1 MKKSKKL
8 LIALLSATCLTA
20 GAFGLAACGS
30 AQDDALYKIYTEY
43 VADAGDNAKSYEEW
57 LKDTLENVGKP
68 GDKGEQGKPGDPG
81 ADGKSA
87 YDIYKD
93 GLDATETPLTQEE
106 WLASLAGAS
115 GISPTV
121 KDGYWYLGDTN
132 LNVKAVGTD
141 GVGIKS
147 AAMSADGKKLVFT
160 FTDDTTKEIELP
172 ESVTHVHTY
181 NNVITTLIPPTGE
194 SEGLG
199 YKVCT
204 QNGCEHIEL
213 VVIGDY
219 SYKISVF
226 LSDFDD
232 PESLENATGA
242 EGATVTLKKGETTV
256 ATATTDASG
265 VAIFEDV
272 KRDDYSV
279 AVTKDGYIQAEVIT
293 TEDKVYDYSAFL
305 ATLASDGDGSEDD
318 AYQTTTNLRSEYFY
332 LEAPKTGS
340 RNVNICFTASK
351 PGVYTFTNMNN
362 CYFERPYAQVVTLSL
377 DENESVSLTILNS
390 SNEAVVF
397 GVKCEEKER
406 GTVDVPIAFKPG
418 EQVSF
423 TAADGE
429 EYTYFKMSGDGTK
442 YVVTYDNPD
451 LQLYYLGTS
460 LDGDMTLVSS
470 SGSTIKCNQWSKT
483 FYFAARGTDISFKL
497 DYAEGTQYNPYNL
510 ELNKQETVTIPPQT
524 YSQEFSCFK
533 LTVESNVTYVIET
546 LCDSGTAVTVY
557 DSSFENPTG
566 IYGTSSYAFEAG
578 TYYIEAGAYNNYSTT
593 DPKTCKF
600 KVRAAVDDDL
610 GKITSMPI
618 SFEGNTV
625 ALNVVAQSVYTV
637 YTVPADGYVYFSSE
651 TISSSY
657 FGYYSDAAFT
667 EEISLRTFGDFR
679 VNAGDKIYLKCNT
692 TGTSGTNTI
701 TANFTPATATTT
713 YTVNVSAN
721 DGSTVN
727 GVTVK
732 ITDGDSV
739 YSATVTGGVA
749 TFEGK
754 PAGHYTVSVEL
765 PEGSD
770 YKLGV
775 LNPLY
780 ISLVKT
786 TQDVTLIKYVD
797 YTFSLTVPQ
806 GVELPEDLTF
816 EIGGYNNRGRWTS
829 YGKFTYAQ
837 LKTGSQT
844 LKLEYNSDFEIIIYT
859 GEYVEYELEGYEFT
873 WNREGATVTMTF
885 EEVTPVIPDNPNP
898 PDDPNPFVEGATDF
912 AVTAGTK
919 YTFTNEANYV
929 ITVTGGSI
937 ESFKAGDINFVTNGA
952 SGGYDSWITLN
963 YDSKEE
969 KIISIEYTTDG
980 REEMSI
986 VFAGEGEITVTI
998 EIS

>member
-68 GDKGEQGKPGDPG
+68 GDKGEQGNPG

-93 GLDATETPLTQEE
+93 GLAATETPLTQEE

-141 GVGIKS
+141 GVGVKS

-305 ATLASDGDGSEDD
+305 ATLASDGDGTEDD

-340 RNVNICFTASK
+340 SNVNICFTASK

-362 CYFERPYAQVVTLSL
+362 CYFERPYSQVVTLSL

-460 LDGDMTLVSS
+460 LDGDMTPVSS
-470 SGSTIKCNQWSKT
+470 SGSTINCNQWSKT
-483 FYFAARGTDISFKL
+483 FYFAALGTDISFKL

-524 YSQEFSCFK
+524 YSKEFSCFK
-533 LTVESNVTYVIET
+533 LTVESDVTYVIET

-557 DSSFENPTG
+557 DSSFKNSTG

-578 TYYIEAGAYNNYSTT
+578 TYYIEAGAHANYSTT
-593 DPKTCKF
+593 DPITCKF
-600 KVRAAVDDDL
+600 KVRAAVADDL

-637 YTVPADGYVYFSSE
+637 YTVPEDGYVYFSSE

-667 EEISLRTFGDFR
+667 EGISLRTFGDFR

-701 TANFTPATATTT
+701 NANFTPATATAT

-727 GVTVK
+727 GITVK

-739 YSATVTGGVA
+739 YSATVVDGVA
-749 TFEGK
+749 TFDGK

-765 PEGSD
+765 PEESD
-770 YKLGV
+770 YKLSTATAPRV
-775 LNPLY
+775 
-780 ISLVKT
+780 SLVNT
-786 TQDVTLIKYVD
+786 TASIALIKSVD
-797 YTFSLTVPQ
+797 HTFSLIVPQ
-806 GVELPEDLTF
+806 GVELPADLKF
-816 EIGGYNNRGRWTS
+816 DIGARRNNGYGPWES
-829 YGKFTYAQ
+829 YGVFTLAQ
-837 LKTGSQT
+837 LTEGAQT
-844 LKLEYNSDFEIIIYT
+844 LKLEYGLQFSIMV
-859 GEYVEYELEGYEFT
+859 YVEKDVEYKLEGYEFT
-873 WNREGATVTMTF
+873 WNREGTTVTMTF
-885 EEVTPVIPDNPNP
+885 EEVTPVIPD
-898 PDDPNPFVEGATDF
+898 DPNPFVEGATDLEVIAGKEYTF
-912 AVTAGTK
+912 SNVAGTS
-919 YTFTNEANYV
+919 YI
-929 ITVTGGSI
+929 ITVTGGNI
-937 ESFKAGDINFVTNGA
+937 ESFNAAGTNYVVNGVPD
-952 SGGYDSWITLN
+952 SNYESWLDSCDKGSDGKVISIGYTVL
-963 YDSKEE
+963 EE
-969 KIISIEYTTDG
+969 KGES
-980 REEMSI
+980 MSI